1 MKNLLQSIPKVDSLL
16 QHNELKSFDKSLL
29 LPLIASHLN
38 ALRTNLKAG
47 HISRATFEESLLG
60 LIPMLKKKAEAL
72 SRPTLRQVVNA
83 TGVVIHTNLG
93 RSVLSQE
100 ILDEIMPFLRSYH
113 TLEYDLDKGKRDE
126 RYRHCTQ
133 MLCEICGCEDALLV
147 NNNASAVF
155 LVLNTFGAQ
164 KETII
169 SRGELVEIG
178 GSFRIPE
185 IMASAGSI
193 LCEVGTT
200 NKTRLR
206 DYENAI
212 NEQSAIIMKTHQSNF
227 KQIGFVQSCEFKEL
241 TTLARKHHLIDYF
254 DLGSGHIGVL
264 NLPDEPSVQEICKYK
279 PSLLSFSGDKLLGA
293 GQVGIIL
300 GSSPLIA
307 TLKKNPLLRAL
318 RVDKFS
324 ILALNAT
331 LKAYKQKA
339 YYKIPTLSMLQTD
352 SKVLESRAQ
361 TLKNALNATPFAS
374 KFALLEVIP
383 LQSLAGGGSIPHL
396 SFDSFGVAL
405 CMKDM
410 EVKALESALR
420 RCGIIVCVQKDRILL
435 DMRTLLNG
443 DEEQILS
450 ALESILGET
459 NAG

>member
-1 MKNLLQSIPKVDSLL
+1 M
-16 QHNELKSFDKSLL
+16 
-29 LPLIASHLN
+29 
-38 ALRTNLKAG
+38 
-47 HISRATFEESLLG
+47 
-60 LIPMLKKKAEAL
+60 
-72 SRPTLRQVVNA
+72 
-83 TGVVIHTNLG
+83 
-93 RSVLSQE
+93 
-100 ILDEIMPFLRSYH
+100 
-113 TLEYDLDKGKRDE
+113 
-126 RYRHCTQ
+126 
-133 MLCEICGCEDALLV
+133 
-147 NNNASAVF
+147 
-155 LVLNTFGAQ
+155 
-164 KETII
+164 
-169 SRGELVEIG
+169 
-178 GSFRIPE
+178 
-185 IMASAGSI
+185 
-193 LCEVGTT
+193 
-200 NKTRLR
+200 
-206 DYENAI
+206 
-212 NEQSAIIMKTHQSNF
+212 
-227 KQIGFVQSCEFKEL
+227 
-241 TTLARKHHLIDYF
+241 
-254 DLGSGHIGVL
+254 L